1 MKILLVEDNLS
12 IIKGLTYSFKQNNFN
27 LIAKSTLKE
36 AYDYLNKEAHIDLV
50 ILDIMLPD
58 GSGFTLYQDII
69 AKRNIPAI
77 FLSAKDEEDVIVKGL
92 EIGAEDYITKPFS
105 TKELLVRVNKVL
117 HRAKKKSIIQVQNVT
132 FDLDKVILYE
142 DNKRIELTALELK
155 LVNLLFNNL
164 GKTVSRMTI
173 LDKIWE
179 WTGNYVDNHT
189 VTVYFNRIR
198 DKMQT
203 NIIATVKGIGYRID
217 AE

>member
-36 AYDYLNKEAHIDLV
+36 AYDYLNKEAHVDLV

-69 AKRNIPAI
+69 AKRNIPTI
-77 FLSAKDEEDVIVKGL
+77 FLSAKDEEDIIVKGL

-142 DNKRIELTALELK
+142 NNKRIELTALELK